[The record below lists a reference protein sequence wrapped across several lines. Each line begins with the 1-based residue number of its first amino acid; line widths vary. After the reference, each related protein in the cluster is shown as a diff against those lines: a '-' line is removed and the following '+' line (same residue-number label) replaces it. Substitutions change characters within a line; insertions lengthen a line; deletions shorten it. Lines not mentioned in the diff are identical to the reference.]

1 MPPCLRHQGSAQWR
15 AVRREARPRT
25 VTAGEGPLWCRRNCR
40 TGSQIGGRVIN
51 RAGIEGDEALP
62 AVALTRDA
70 SGSVLAFSGTFT
82 VYHARLADELLREL
96 ALPRGGSVIIDLSG
110 VTRLDTTG
118 AYLAHRTE
126 LKLLEGGAK
135 VTYRCPDADW
145 LSLIKAIA
153 SHDAKPTA
161 PPEHLN
167 PLVKL
172 LARFGAALEGTWQ
185 GGREALGFT
194 GQIFE
199 ALGRAIIN
207 PRRLRFTS
215 LVHHIEQAGIDAIPI
230 VFMMSFL
237 VGSVTAYQGAEQL
250 ARFGAEVFTVN
261 LVAVSFLRE
270 VGILLTAIMVA
281 GRSGSAF
288 TAQIGSMKMREE
300 IDAMRVLGLDP
311 VEVLVLP
318 RVLALVICLPL
329 LGFIADLAG
338 MLGGG
343 IVAMLELGM
352 SPTAYLDQFRASL
365 GEWTFWVGIIKAPV
379 FAFLI
384 GLIGCYEGMR
394 VTGSAESVGRR
405 TTQSVVEGIFVV
417 IIADAFFS
425 IMFAE
430 LGI

>member
-1 MPPCLRHQGSAQWR
+1 MTRTTGHDGQEPLPEVTLTQSAGQPTL
-15 AVRREARPRT
+15 V
-25 VTAGEGPLWCRRNCR
+25 
-40 TGSQIGGRVIN
+40 
-51 RAGIEGDEALP
+51 
-62 AVALTRDA
+62 
-70 SGSVLAFSGTFT
+70 FSGTFT
-82 VYHARLADELLREL
+82 IYHAREADRVLNEL
-96 ALPRGGSVIIDLSG
+96 ALPRAKDAVIDLSA

-126 LKLLEGGAK
+126 LKLAAQGAR
-135 VTYRCPDADW
+135 VTYRCPDEDW
-145 LSLIKAIA
+145 LSLIRAIA
-153 SHDAKPTA
+153 SHDAKPTEPHHHPNA
-161 PPEHLN
+161 FVRMLERLGTS
-167 PLVKL
+167 VIGIYDG
-172 LARFGAALEGTWQ
+172 ARD
-185 GGREALGFT
+185 ALGFT

-199 ALGRAIIN
+199 ALGRAIIS

-215 LVHHIEQAGIDAIPI
+215 LVHHMEQAGIDAIPI

-311 VEVLVLP
+311 IEVLVLP
-318 RVLALVICLPL
+318 RVLALVIMLPF

-352 SPTAYLDQFRASL
+352 SPAAYLDQFRASL
-365 GEWTFWVGIIKAPV
+365 GEWTFWIGIIKAPV

-394 VTGSAESVGRR
+394 VSGSAESVGRR

-425 IMFAE
+425 VMFAE

>member
-1 MPPCLRHQGSAQWR
+1 MTKTNVHDGDAPLPDVAQTQSA
-15 AVRREARPRT
+15 
-25 VTAGEGPLWCRRNCR
+25 
-40 TGSQIGGRVIN
+40 GG
-51 RAGIEGDEALP
+51 L
-62 AVALTRDA
+62 
-70 SGSVLAFSGTFT
+70 VLAFSGTFT
-82 VYHARLADELLREL
+82 VYHAREADQVLNALN
-96 ALPRGGSVIIDLSG
+96 LPRTKEAVIDLSA
-110 VTRLDTTG
+110 VARLDTTG

-126 LKLLEGGAK
+126 LQLAALGAR
-135 VTYRCPDADW
+135 VTYRCPDEDW
-145 LSLIKAIA
+145 LSLIRAIA
-153 SHDAKPTA
+153 ACDAKPSE
-161 PPEHLN
+161 PHHHVN
-167 PLVKL
+167 PFVRL
-172 LARFGAALEGTWQ
+172 LERLGSAVEGTWQ

-199 ALGRAIIN
+199 ALGRAIVN

-215 LVHHIEQAGIDAIPI
+215 LVHHMEQAGIDAIPI

-338 MLGGG
+338 MVGGG
-343 IVAMLELGM
+343 LVAMLELGM
-352 SPTAYLDQFRASL
+352 SPAAYLDQFRASL
-365 GEWTFWVGIIKAPV
+365 GEWTFWIGIIKAPV

-384 GLIGCYEGMR
+384 ALIGCYEGMR
-394 VTGSAESVGRR
+394 VTGSAESVGRK
-405 TTQSVVEGIFVV
+405 TTQSVVEGIFIV

>member
-1 MPPCLRHQGSAQWR
+1 MRNALLAPSRVGTVACRAPIGKASPCPGCRGAT
-15 AVRREARPRT
+15 ADVVAPKRT
-25 VTAGEGPLWCRRNCR
+25 
-40 TGSQIGGRVIN
+40 GGRVT
-51 RAGIEGDEALP
+51 GTPGQDGEEPLP
-62 AVALTRDA
+62 DVALTQSA
-70 SGSVLAFSGTFT
+70 TGPVLAFSGTFT
-82 VYHARLADELLREL
+82 IYHARKADEVLLGL
-96 ALPRGGSVIIDLSG
+96 QLPRAREAVIDLCA

-126 LKLLEGGAK
+126 LKLAAMGAR

-145 LSLIKAIA
+145 LSLIRAIA
-153 SHDAKPTA
+153 AHDAKPTG
-161 PPEHLN
+161 PHEHIN
-167 PLVKL
+167 PFVRM
-172 LARFGAALEGTWQ
+172 LARLGASVEGVFQ

-199 ALGRAIIN
+199 AMGRAIVN

-215 LVHHIEQAGIDAIPI
+215 LVHHMEQAGIDAIPI
-230 VFMMSFL
+230 VILMSFL
-237 VGSVTAYQGAEQL
+237 IGSVTAYQGAEQL

-311 VEVLVLP
+311 IEVLVLP
-318 RVLALVICLPL
+318 RVLALVIMLPL
-329 LGFIADLAG
+329 LGFIADMAG

-343 IVAMLELGM
+343 VVAMLELGL
-352 SPTAYLDQFRASL
+352 SPAAYLDQFRASL

-384 GLIGCYEGMR
+384 ALIGCYEGMR

-417 IIADAFFS
+417 IIADALFS
-425 IMFAE
+425 IMFVE